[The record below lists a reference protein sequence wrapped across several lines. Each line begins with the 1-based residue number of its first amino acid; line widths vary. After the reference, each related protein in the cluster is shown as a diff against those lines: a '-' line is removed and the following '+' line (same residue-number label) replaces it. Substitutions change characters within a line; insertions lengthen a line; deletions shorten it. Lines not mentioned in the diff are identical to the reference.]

1 MNETILKT
9 VNHEAGS
16 IDAKNSAVVEYWA
29 KSFGITQTTLR
40 RAIIN
45 AGPIVKNVK
54 RWLTVKGFVKDLR
67 D

>member
-1 MNETILKT
+1 MNETIPKA
-9 VNHEAGS
+9 VNYEAGS

-45 AGPIVKNVK
+45 VGPIVENVK
-54 RWLTVKGFVKDLR
+54 NWLTVKGFIK
-67 D
+67 